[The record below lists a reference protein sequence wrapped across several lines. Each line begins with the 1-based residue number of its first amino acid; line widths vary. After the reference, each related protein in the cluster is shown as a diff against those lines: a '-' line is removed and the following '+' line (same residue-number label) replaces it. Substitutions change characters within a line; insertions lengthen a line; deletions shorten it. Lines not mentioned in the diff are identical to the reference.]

1 MFKVIA
7 LWLFV
12 MAFLAD
18 LVIVGLKCFDVIDW
32 SWMTII
38 SIPFLVSIAGT
49 IAFSI
54 FYAIIKIFVSI
65 VLRF

>member
-1 MFKVIA
+1 M
-7 LWLFV
+7 WLFV
-12 MAFLAD
+12 LASMAD